1 MNLQKSQSAFRE
13 HAETHVVM
21 SKQHSH
27 EVKAASKLSAETLQH
42 HDATSPI

>member
-13 HAETHVVM
+13 HTETHVVM

-27 EVKAASKLSAETLQH
+27 EVKEASKLSAETLLY
-42 HDATSPI
+42 HDTTIPI